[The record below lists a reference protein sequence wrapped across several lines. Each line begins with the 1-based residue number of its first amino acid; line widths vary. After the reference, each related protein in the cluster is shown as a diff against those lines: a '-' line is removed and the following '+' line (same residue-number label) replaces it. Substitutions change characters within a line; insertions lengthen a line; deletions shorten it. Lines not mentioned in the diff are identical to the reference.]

1 MVVGISTDYHFF
13 IWLGPN
19 SKLYTKGEFDKGSE

>member
-1 MVVGISTDYHFF
+1 MVVSISTDYHFF

-19 SKLYTKGEFDKGSE
+19 SKLYTKDEFDKESE